1 MVHLQAGDK
10 HLKEKW
16 TDICEVTTICVLSWN
31 KLEMPIFDLN
41 LQVSRQD
48 FEEIYRLLDV
58 HILERGESYYNYLI
72 PDVLSELIEKEIAV
86 QSDGAL
92 CIFADGS
99 DSPLI
104 CRKSNGSFNYASTDL
119 AALWQVFLLSLLA
132 YNFSI

>member
-1 MVHLQAGDK
+1 M
-10 HLKEKW
+10 
-16 TDICEVTTICVLSWN
+16 
-31 KLEMPIFDLN
+31 
-41 LQVSRQD
+41 
-48 FEEIYRLLDV
+48 DV
-58 HILERGESYYNYLI
+58 NILERGESYYNDLI
-72 PDVLSELIEKEIAV
+72 PEVLSELIEKEIAV

-119 AALWQVFLLSLLA
+119 AALWQVFLLCLLA

>member
-1 MVHLQAGDK
+1 
-10 HLKEKW
+10 
-16 TDICEVTTICVLSWN
+16 
-31 KLEMPIFDLN
+31 MPIFDLN

-72 PDVLSELIEKEIAV
+72 PDVLSELIEKEVAV